1 MKRFFSVAGL
11 LLAMTMMLS
20 ACGFHLRGTSPHDNL
35 PFSTIHF
42 AFPESAPLAVEL
54 KRNLRGGGTT
64 IVPNRSA
71 AQVSLELLAEKR
83 TKSILS
89 LNALGRARQYELVY
103 SLRFQLK
110 DAKGRVL
117 MPPTEIVQKRTLDYN
132 ETYALG
138 KEIEEVD
145 LYRDMQSDI
154 IAQLIRRLAKVK
166 LTPAASASAPKLNAA
181 PARQP

>member
-1 MKRFFSVAGL
+1 MKRIFPLTGL
-11 LLAMTMMLS
+11 LLAVAVLLS
-20 ACGFHLRGTSPHDNL
+20 ACGFHLRGTSPHDSL
-35 PFSTIHF
+35 PFATIHF
-42 AFPESAPLAVEL
+42 AFPDSAPLAVEL
-54 KRNLRGGGTT
+54 KRNLRGGGTV

-89 LNALGRARQYELVY
+89 LNAMGRARQYELVY

-117 MPPTEIVQKRTLDYN
+117 MQPTEIVQKRTLDYN
-132 ETYALG
+132 ETYALA
-138 KEIEEVD
+138 KEIEEAD

-154 IAQLIRRLAKVK
+154 IAQLIRRLATVK
-166 LTPAASASAPKLNAA
+166 LTPEASVSPANAA